1 MNKIKQLEVKKLLK
15 ELDFIESDFNYKNEI
30 VSSADND
37 FIKRVNELLDEHK
50 ELKIIFDEI
59 MDKKIDFIFNKK
71 LQEIEEIKSEE
82 IMEELSEEII
92 LDNPNPKVKKLYR
105 EIAKVTHPD
114 KTINKKLNEFYI
126 KATNCYTTNDNVG
139 IYKICFQIGLE
150 DLLYDDELN
159 IEFEIRKQIDNIK
172 NKTNFLEK
180 TITYQ
185 WYFSDDINI
194 KNKILMQFIEDNLK

>member
-15 ELDFIESDFNYKNEI
+15 QLDFIESDFNYKNEI

-50 ELKIIFDEI
+50 ELKIVFDEI

-71 LQEIEEIKSEE
+71 LQRIEEIKSEE
-82 IMEELSEEII
+82 IMEELSEVI
-92 LDNPNPKVKKLYR
+92 LDNPNSKVKKLYR

-126 KATNCYTTNDNVG
+126 KATNCYTTNDIAG
-139 IYKICFQIGLE
+139 IYAICDQLDIE
-150 DLLYDDELN
+150 YEIDE
-159 IEFEIRKQIDNIK
+159 EDNIIINEK
-172 NKTNFLEK
+172 INKLKEGILFMESTM
-180 TITYQ
+180 TWQ
-185 WYFSDDINI
+185 WYNSEDIDEKEKIVMNYI
-194 KNKILMQFIEDNLK
+194 KKQLS

>member
-126 KATNCYTTNDNVG
+126 KATNCYTTNDIAG
-139 IYKICFQIGLE
+139 IYAIC
-150 DLLYDDELN
+150 DELD
-159 IEFEIRKQIDNIK
+159 IEYEIDEEDNIIINEK
-172 NKTNFLEK
+172 INKLKERILFMESTM
-180 TITYQ
+180 TWQ
-185 WYFSDDINI
+185 WYNSEDVDEKEKIVMNYI
-194 KNKILMQFIEDNLK
+194 KKQLG